1 MSKPMFAALML
12 TGSAVAFIQPALA
25 ATPQGRAGHS
35 THRPVRAGPFAVQP
49 LLATASTAAAIARRC
64 DQYVAEIT
72 RQRLALE
79 HEAGPATI
87 DRTLKAYDDLVDLIG
102 SGSGE
107 ATIYREV
114 MADKARREAG
124 GACEVALSSEASKL
138 SLSRPI
144 YDRLKAIDIASADA
158 PTRYYLTRTLA
169 AFERSGVALDPAGR
183 ARAQALADRIAEV
196 GNSFDRNIA
205 SGQRTIRVDPA
216 ELAGLPA
223 DYIAAHKPGAD
234 GKVTLGTQTP
244 DYVPVMTYASNR
256 DLRRRFSLVYGTR
269 AYPENDAN
277 LRGLLDTRQELATL
291 VGRPNWAALTFEDR
305 MVDTPDKVQSLLDRM
320 ADAARPASERDYA
333 RKLAVLRQTVPDAT
347 RLEPWDSG
355 YTSQIVQ
362 RQSYGY
368 DRQEARQYFAYNNV
382 RDGIMRL
389 TQDLFGVEIR
399 TWNTPKWDPLIET
412 YEMFDHGKL
421 IGQFYIDAH
430 PRPGKYEHANMVPL
444 RSGLAGHRVP
454 MGALVMNLPA
464 GDHTT
469 GLMEHSDVVTFL
481 HEFGHMLHHIF
492 GGQSPR
498 WAGQSGVTTEWD
510 FVEAPSQMLENWV
523 YDYDTLKT
531 FAVNKDGQVIPRA
544 LVDKMNNARFFD
556 LGMTDMRQIA
566 LSNISLQ
573 YHLGRAPTDLGAAY
587 RGFDAKYDPLTLPP
601 ENQGQDSF
609 THLNGYSAAYYTYRQ
624 SVLIAD
630 DMFTRFQ
637 SRGLRDRA
645 TAQRYREMV
654 LAPGGTKPAAD
665 LVAAFLGRPLNID
678 AYRAKMAKD
687 K

>member
-1 MSKPMFAALML
+1 MNKPTFVALMI
-12 TGSAVAFIQPALA
+12 AVSGLALSNPALA
-25 ATPQGRAGHS
+25 ATPHARAAHRAGH
-35 THRPVRAGPFAVQP
+35 PAPFVLGP
-49 LLATASTAAAIARRC
+49 LLATAANAAAITRRC
-64 DQYVAEIT
+64 GAYVAEIT
-72 RQRLALE
+72 RLRIALE
-79 HEAGPATI
+79 HESGPATTG
-87 DRTLKAYDDLVDLIG
+87 RTLKAFDDLGDLIG

-107 ATIYREV
+107 AAIYREV
-114 MADKARREAG
+114 MPDKARREAG

-138 SLSRPI
+138 GLSRPI
-144 YDRLKAIDIASADA
+144 YDRLKAIDPATADA
-158 PTRYYLTRTLA
+158 PTRYYLARTLA
-169 AFERSGVALDPAGR
+169 AFERSGVSLEPADR
-183 ARAQALADRIAEV
+183 ARAQVLADRVSEV
-196 GNSFDRNIA
+196 GNAFGRNIA
-205 SGQRTIRVDPA
+205 TGQRTIKADPA

-234 GKVTLGTQTP
+234 GKITLGTETP
-244 DYVPVMTYASNR
+244 EYVPVMTYATSR
-256 DLRRRFSLVYGTR
+256 DLRRRFSLAYGTR

-277 LRGLLDTRQELATL
+277 LRGLLDTRQQLATL

-305 MVDTPDKVQSLLDRM
+305 MVDTPAKVQSLLDQM
-320 ADAARPASERDYA
+320 AESARPAADRDYA
-333 RKLAVLRQTVPDAT
+333 RKLAVLRQSVPEAT

-362 RQSYGY
+362 LQSYGY

-399 TWNTPKWDPLIET
+399 PWATPKWDPLIEA

-430 PRPGKYEHANMVPL
+430 PRNGKYEHANMVPL
-444 RSGLAGHRVP
+444 RSGLAGRRVP
-454 MGALVMNLPA
+454 MGALVMNLPT

-469 GLMEHSDVVTFL
+469 GLMEHSEVVTFL

-492 GGQSPR
+492 GGQTQR

-544 LVDKMNNARFFD
+544 LVDKMNNARYFD
-556 LGMTDMRQIA
+556 LGMADMRQIA

-573 YHLGRAPTDLGAAY
+573 YHLAKAPADLGAAY
-587 RGFDAKYDPLTLPP
+587 RAYDAKYNLVTQPA

-609 THLNGYSAAYYTYRQ
+609 SHLNGYSAAYYTYRQ

-637 SRGLRDRA
+637 ASGLRDRA

-654 LAPGGTKPAAD
+654 LAPGGTRPAAE
-665 LVAAFLGRPLNID
+665 LISAFLGRPLNFD
-678 AYRAKMAKD
+678 AYRAKLAKD

>member
-1 MSKPMFAALML
+1 M
-12 TGSAVAFIQPALA
+12 
-25 ATPQGRAGHS
+25 
-35 THRPVRAGPFAVQP
+35 
-49 LLATASTAAAIARRC
+49 LATAPNAATITRRC
-64 DQYVAEIT
+64 DDYVSEIT
-72 RQRLALE
+72 RLRIALE
-79 HEAGPATI
+79 RETGPATVG
-87 DRTLKAYDDLVDLIG
+87 RTLKAYDELGDLIG
-102 SGSGE
+102 SGSGD

-114 MADKARREAG
+114 MPDKARREAG
-124 GACEVALSSEASKL
+124 GACEVAMSSEASKL

-144 YDRLKAIDIASADA
+144 YDRLKAIDPATADA
-158 PTRYYLTRTLA
+158 PTRYYLSRTLA
-169 AFERSGVALDPAGR
+169 AFERSGVSLDTAGR

-196 GNSFDRNIA
+196 GNAFDRNIA
-205 SGQRTIRVDPA
+205 TGQRTIKADPT

-234 GKVTLGTQTP
+234 GKITLGTETP
-244 DYVPVMTYASNR
+244 EYVPVMTYAASR
-256 DLRRRFSLVYGTR
+256 DLRRRFALAYGQR

-291 VGRPNWAALTFEDR
+291 VGRRNWAALTFEDR
-305 MVDTPDKVQSLLDRM
+305 MVDTPAKVQALLDQM
-320 ADAARPASERDYA
+320 ADAARPAADRDYA
-333 RKLAVLRQTVPDAT
+333 RKLAVLRQNLPAAT
-347 RLEPWDSG
+347 KLEPWDSG

-368 DRQEARQYFAYNNV
+368 DRQEARQYFAYTNV

-399 TWNTPKWDPLIET
+399 PWNTPKWDPLIET
-412 YEMFDHGKL
+412 YEMYDHGKL
-421 IGQFYIDAH
+421 IGQFYIDSH

-444 RSGLAGHRVP
+444 RSGLAGRRVP

-492 GGQSPR
+492 GGQTAR
-498 WAGQSGVTTEWD
+498 WAGQSGVATEWD

-531 FAVNKDGQVIPRA
+531 FAVNKDGQVIPRE
-544 LVDKMNNARFFD
+544 LVHKMNNARYFD
-556 LGMTDMRQIA
+556 LGMTDMRQLA
-566 LSNISLQ
+566 LSNVSLQ
-573 YHLGRAPTDLGAAY
+573 FHLAPAPADLGAAY
-587 RGFDAKYDPLTLPP
+587 RAYDAKYNLITQPP

-624 SVLIAD
+624 SVLIAE

-637 SRGLRDRA
+637 TNGLRDRA

-654 LAPGGTKPAAD
+654 LAPGGTRPAAE
-665 LVAAFLGRPLNID
+665 LVSAFLGRPISID
-678 AYRAKMAKD
+678 AYRAKLAKD